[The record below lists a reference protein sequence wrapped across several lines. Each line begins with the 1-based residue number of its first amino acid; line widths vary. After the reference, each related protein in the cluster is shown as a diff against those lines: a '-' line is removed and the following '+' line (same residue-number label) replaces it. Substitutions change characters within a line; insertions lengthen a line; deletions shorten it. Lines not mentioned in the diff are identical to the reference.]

1 MISNIFNK
9 WFCEENTKNTKESY
23 RKGKINKARIFKRG
37 KQNMITLDD
46 VKQELMQDDEFVK
59 EYELIQPEMDIIRAI
74 IEKSSKF

>member
-1 MISNIFNK
+1 MK
-9 WFCEENTKNTKESY
+9 
-23 RKGKINKARIFKRG
+23 RVFKRG

-46 VKQELMQDDEFVK
+46 VKEELMQDDEFVK